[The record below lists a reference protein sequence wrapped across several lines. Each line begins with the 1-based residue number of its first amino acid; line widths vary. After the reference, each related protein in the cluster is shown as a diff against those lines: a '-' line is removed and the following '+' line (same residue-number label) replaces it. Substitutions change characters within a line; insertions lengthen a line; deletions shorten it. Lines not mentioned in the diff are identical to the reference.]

1 MTPRDER
8 PTAPPSIDDEFAALV
23 AERLARED
31 KIARERQPDTS
42 NLLRALAEGWHAFEE
57 RAKVEP

>member
-1 MTPRDER
+1 MNPRDER
-8 PTAPPSIDDEFAALV
+8 PTTPPSIDDEFAALV

-42 NLLRALAEGWHAFEE
+42 NLLRALAEGWHAHHE
-57 RAKVEP
+57 RGKIDP